1 MNRKYTTEEFKNIV
15 EILRK
20 YYNDVIL
27 TTDIIVGFPG
37 ENEEEFEETYNFL
50 KEIKFYKMHV
60 FPYSPRK
67 GTGAE
72 KMPEQVDGNIK
83 EKRSKKLIEMSEQN
97 QKGYNEKLIGKE
109 VEVLFEE
116 EEKKD
121 NEIFYKGHT
130 SNYILVKYKT
140 TENLENQIRKVK
152 IKKADIENVEA

>member
-20 YYNDVIL
+20 YYDDVIL

-67 GTGAE
+67 GTVAE

-97 QKGYNEKLIGKE
+97 QKGYNKKLIGKE

>member
-1 MNRKYTTEEFKNIV
+1 
-15 EILRK
+15 
-20 YYNDVIL
+20 
-27 TTDIIVGFPG
+27 
-37 ENEEEFEETYNFL
+37 
-50 KEIKFYKMHV
+50 
-60 FPYSPRK
+60 
-67 GTGAE
+67 
-72 KMPEQVDGNIK
+72 MPEQVDGNIK

-140 TENLENQIRKVK
+140 TENFETQIRKVK